1 MVNQFLGS
9 RIVSH
14 IQQWVQNNSY
24 SAKSVM
30 QMTVKLLFDS
40 FDHYDWVGVYLLKGH
55 TLVLGP
61 YAGEPAQEEI
71 EIGQGVCGTAVAE
84 DQNQIVGDVST
95 LDNYIACSPKTRSE
109 IVVLIKDKDRILGQL
124 DIDSD
129 TANIFNDQDEEL
141 LKQVAQLL
149 SKKIIDEA
157 KQPPAPEN

>member
-14 IQQWVQNNSY
+14 VQQWVQNENNT
-24 SAKSVM
+24 AKSVM

-40 FDHYDWVGVYLLKGH
+40 FDHYDWVGIYLLKGH
-55 TLVLGP
+55 TLALGP
-61 YAGEPAQEEI
+61 YAGDPAQEEI
-71 EIGQGVCGTAVAE
+71 EVGKGVCGTAVSE
-84 DQNQIVGDVST
+84 DRNQIVGDVST

-109 IVVLIKDKDRILGQL
+109 IVVLIKDKDRILGQI

-149 SKKIIDEA
+149 SKKIVDEQN
-157 KQPPAPEN
+157 QPSQPNT